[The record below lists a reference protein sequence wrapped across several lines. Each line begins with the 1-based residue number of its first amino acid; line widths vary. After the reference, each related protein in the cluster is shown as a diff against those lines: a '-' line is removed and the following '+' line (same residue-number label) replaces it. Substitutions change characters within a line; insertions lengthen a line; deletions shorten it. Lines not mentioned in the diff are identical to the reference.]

1 MKKILKRVAIGLAL
15 FLVLGVSGLAIAV
28 KLRENRTFDA
38 PYPTVTASKDPA
50 VIERGRYLATGIAH
64 CTSCHGDPEQV
75 AAGALEPRLS
85 GGMMFDIPPGQF
97 FVPNITPDEKTG
109 IGRYTDAQLARALR
123 FGVRHDGRAMLPFM
137 PFANLADDDLVAVL
151 SYLRAQPAVEHAVPE
166 HDPNLL
172 GRFAK
177 AFILEPHGPTKP
189 IVASMK
195 PDDTAAY
202 GEYLANSV
210 GNCFGC
216 HTQHDMKTGAVI
228 GKPFAGGSEVE
239 EHGKTF
245 YPPNLTPDPETG
257 RITQWTEEQFVARF
271 QHAVATDSPMPWA
284 TFSRINENDLRAL
297 YRYLHTLPAVVNKTK
312 ENHPVV
318 K

>member
-1 MKKILKRVAIGLAL
+1 M
-15 FLVLGVSGLAIAV
+15 VLGVSGLAIAV

-38 PYPTVTASKDPA
+38 PYPTLTASKDPA
-50 VIERGRYLATGIAH
+50 IIARGQYLVTGPAH

-75 AAGALEPRLS
+75 AAGALEPPLS
-85 GGMMFDIPPGQF
+85 GGMVFDLPVGEF
-97 FVPNITPDEKTG
+97 YVPNITPDAKTG
-109 IGRYTDAQLARALR
+109 IGRYTDAQLARSLR

-151 SYLRAQPAVEHAVPE
+151 SYLRAQPPVEHAVPD
-166 HDPNLL
+166 HDPNVL

-177 AFILEPHGPTKP
+177 AFILEPTGPSKP
-189 IVASMK
+189 IVASMT
-195 PDDTAAY
+195 PDGSAAY

-210 GNCFGC
+210 ANCFGC
-216 HTQHDMKTGAVI
+216 HTKHDMKTGEVI
-228 GKPFAGGSEVE
+228 GKPFAGGGEVE

-257 RITQWTEEQFVARF
+257 RITMWTEDQFVARF
-271 QHAVATDSPMPWA
+271 QGAVATDSPMPWA
-284 TFSRINENDLRAL
+284 TFRRISESDLRAL
-297 YRYLHTLPAVVNKTK
+297 YRYLRTVPPVVQKTR
-312 ENHPVV
+312 ENHPIV